1 MTHDTLDKYSVKYF
15 LKWLLSTTAVIT
27 GYVYDI
33 RNLTSCI
40 YSVKNL

>member
-1 MTHDTLDKYSVKYF
+1 MTRDTSDKYSVKYF
-15 LKWLLSTTAVIT
+15 LKWLVSTTAVIT

-33 RNLTSCI
+33 RNLICI